1 MKNLHNRHLTIVYKT
16 PTRNQAEYNKE
27 IGF

>member
-1 MKNLHNRHLTIVYKT
+1 MKNLHNRHLTIVHKSL
-16 PTRNQAEYNKE
+16 TRNQAEYNKE

>member
-1 MKNLHNRHLTIVYKT
+1 MKNLHNQHLTIVYKSL
-16 PTRNQAEYNKE
+16 TRNQAEYNKE

>member
-1 MKNLHNRHLTIVYKT
+1 MKNLHNRHLTIVYKSL
-16 PTRNQAEYNKE
+16 TRNQAEYNKE

>member
-1 MKNLHNRHLTIVYKT
+1 MKNLHNRHLAIVYKNLN
-16 PTRNQAEYNKE
+16 RNQAEYNKE